1 LLEGATSMLAWE
13 LVVEAQALR
22 SQGWTVS
29 AIARHL
35 GVTRLTVRRY
45 LSGEHIPGVRVS
57 SAPDPFAEFAEY
69 CRLRLAA
76 DPHLWATTLFDEVTA
91 LGYTGS
97 YPSFTRAIRQQALR
111 PVCPA
116 CKQNRAID
124 RAVIEHPPGAETQWD
139 WVELPDPPTAWGWGT
154 VAYALIGVLPYS
166 GRWRGWLAESTDQP
180 HLVEGLD
187 AVARRL
193 GGLTRRW
200 RFDRMS
206 TVAQPHSGRLQVSF
220 GPIAR
225 HYSVGIDVCP
235 PYHPWRKGAVE
246 KAAGVIT
253 QRWWRTLGDEVTQGQ
268 AQAGLDRVCARLDA
282 RKRVCDGITTTVGA
296 LAGAETLRPVPAPY
310 PATLQVSRTVSN
322 QARISLRGN
331 VYSVPP
337 GHTGRQVVVRHRL
350 GDTVLEVATDTG
362 VVLARHRRAADGAGA
377 VVCAPEHVAALE
389 KVVLANF
396 ADRPPCRRKHR
407 RPLTPEALAEADRIR
422 GNDQAL
428 PGRQVIA
435 DFARYAAAARPIR
448 AARRDGGDAR

>member
-1 LLEGATSMLAWE
+1 MLAWE

-45 LSGEHIPGVRVS
+45 LSGEQTPGIRAR
-57 SAPDPFAEFAEY
+57 SAQDPFAEYVEY

-91 LGYTGS
+91 LGYAGS
-97 YPSFTRAIRQQALR
+97 YPSFTRAVRERALR

-116 CKQNRAID
+116 CKQASKVD

-139 WVELPDPPTAWGWGT
+139 WVELPDPPTGWGWGKS
-154 VAYALIGVLPYS
+154 AYVLIGALPHS

-193 GGLTRRW
+193 GGLSKRW

-225 HYSVGIDVCP
+225 HYAVGIDVCP
-235 PYHPWRKGAVE
+235 AYHAWRKGAVE

-253 QRWWRTLGDEVTQGQ
+253 QRWWRTLADELTQDQ
-268 AQAGLDRVCARLDA
+268 AQCALDRLCVRLDG
-282 RKRVCDGITTTVGA
+282 RKRVRDGITTTVGA
-296 LAGAETLRPVPAPY
+296 LADAEELRPVPAPY
-310 PATLQVSRTVSN
+310 VAVLQVPRTVSN
-322 QARISLRGN
+322 QALIAFRGN
-331 VYSVPP
+331 SYSVPP
-337 GHTGRQVVVRHRL
+337 GHSGRCVLVRHRL
-350 GDTVLEVATDTG
+350 GDLTLEAVTDTG
-362 VVLARHRRAADGAGA
+362 VVLARHRRAPDGAGA
-377 VVCAPEHVAALE
+377 LIRTAEHVAALQ

-396 ADRPPCRRKHR
+396 TDRPPCRRKHR
-407 RPLTPEALAEADRIR
+407 RPPSAEALAEAERIR
-422 GNDQAL
+422 GAERTVE
-428 PGRQVIA
+428 GEQVVA
-435 DFARYAAAARPIR
+435 DFARYAAATRPMR
-448 AARRDGGDAR
+448 ARRHGGELR